1 MKPTGRAKK
10 AKSKKTSV
18 KRKSLRLTKRLDSA
32 TTQKLKLFRA
42 KEQQAK
48 EDKARQREMQLRQ
61 KLAEKEAKTRINI
74 VVHFGDMNIV
84 SLVLP
89 INTPRKRLRFEL
101 RKRYKRINRAELT
114 FPNGEKLVIK
124 YTHPSKVSVKNLA
137 GIENATVIPA
147 PVSN

>member
-10 AKSKKTSV
+10 AEPSKAPVGKIKLSKK
-18 KRKSLRLTKRLDSA
+18 LDTA
-32 TTQKLKLFRA
+32 TAKKLKLFRA

-61 KLAEKEAKTRINI
+61 KLAEKEAKTRINV

-101 RKRYKRINRAELT
+101 RKRYVWTSIRHTNSI
-114 FPNGEKLVIK
+114 
-124 YTHPSKVSVKNLA
+124 
-137 GIENATVIPA
+137 
-147 PVSN
+147 